1 MHYFYNQEGKKLFL
15 KGDKRLC
22 QYGEMLVIQR
32 RKKNRSTST
41 RPWRETPGGSE
52 GFHSRIQ
59 SYINVC
65 TVKRKTTRAVISQI
79 RVKIKYQ

>member
-15 KGDKRLC
+15 KGDKSLC
-22 QYGEMLVIQR
+22 QYGEMLVIQC

-41 RPWRETPGGSE
+41 RPWRETPGGYE
-52 GFHSRIQ
+52 GFHSLIQ

-65 TVKRKTTRAVISQI
+65 TVKKKTTRAVISQI
-79 RVKIKYQ
+79 HVKTKYQ